1 MIFADY
7 DVATAKQTQVFTERE
22 VHVKGNRPAGAS
34 GVGFVEGS
42 FKVLGTERVKPFGS
56 GRIAGIARPGDIV
69 LFQKLRRDVQS
80 LRLQVDPHT
89 RKFTTRPPAGG

>member
-7 DVATAKQTQVFTERE
+7 DVASTKQAQVFTERKMHIE
-22 VHVKGNRPAGAS
+22 RNWPAGTGS
-34 GVGFVEGS
+34 VGFVEGIL
-42 FKVLGTERVKPFGS
+42 KVLGTEGFKPFGS
-56 GRIAGIARPGDIV
+56 GRIAGIARSGDIV

-89 RKFTTRPPAGG
+89 RKFTTRLRVE